1 MTSFVLR
8 SFDLPPIEHEKKKT
22 KCSNNN
28 KVYPKSNNIMF
39 DSRVCRGSTL
49 KPDAVFRQQ
58 NALKLLELERDKKGH
73 RRKKNLSPVKGRVHV
88 CVQTDETLCDIL
100 KDNLYDVYYLDDET
114 ELREIELDFGEHANQ
129 ETEFTSNNEIV
140 NSIGDINEC
149 EHLDKCP
156 INVSCIAQALVD
168 KIEEKAIDAYFQ
180 KSLSHRQRAR

>member
-1 MTSFVLR
+1 MCQFEVI
-8 SFDLPPIEHEKKKT
+8 DHE
-22 KCSNNN
+22 
-28 KVYPKSNNIMF
+28 F
-39 DSRVCRGSTL
+39 DSSSLCFYHCNLHQRLS
-49 KPDAVFRQQ
+49 DIFISQ
-58 NALKLLELERDKKGH
+58 
-73 RRKKNLSPVKGRVHV
+73 KNLSPVKGRVHV

-129 ETEFTSNNEIV
+129 ETKLTSNNEIV